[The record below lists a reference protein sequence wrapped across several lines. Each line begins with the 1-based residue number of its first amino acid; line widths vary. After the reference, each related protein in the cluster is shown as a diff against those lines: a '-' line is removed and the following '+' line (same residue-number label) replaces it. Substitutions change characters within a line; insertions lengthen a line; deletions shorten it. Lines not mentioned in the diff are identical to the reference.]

1 LARVV
6 RAKYKKGSG
15 RGHFE
20 PIEPVDLAEDEV
32 VEVIVPEVRKGDRD
46 RFLRST
52 GTWKDLVPRSSS
64 SGFGN
69 VEPCPESARPCRRR
83 GVSAR

>member
-1 LARVV
+1 MLARIV

-32 VEVIVPEVRKGDRD
+32 VEVIVPDVGKGDRE
-46 RFLRST
+46 RFLRSA
-52 GTWKDLVPRSSS
+52 GTWKDLVPEEFIERLRERRS
-64 SGFGN
+64 
-69 VEPCPESARPCRRR
+69 VPRERPTL
-83 GVSAR
+83 